1 MAEFEPAQIAQF
13 IASMVDTEHVR
24 DGNVLVLPELG
35 YRIEVGGVMEHDES
49 FVEVLIGVGDPEWGG
64 YAWDRSVGVS
74 RDGSHPI
81 GEAVLT
87 WTHYV
92 LPLFI
97 ALRKPD
103 HPLTGVVY
111 RQAVPGGEILA
122 GPVVT
127 RNFHDLPADFE
138 EKVAANPPTMVV
150 AGWLATGGQL
160 PDRPTWL
167 YTTCSRVSG
176 VEAEEVTVNNALM
189 TEHFAGFSDDL
200 DWGDGSGTVKSW
212 AVLHRPSDYRN

>member
-1 MAEFEPAQIAQF
+1 MSEFEPEQIAEF
-13 IASMVDTEHVR
+13 IANMIGTESVR
-24 DGNVLVLPELG
+24 DGSVLALPDLG
-35 YRIEVGGVMEHDES
+35 YRIEVGGVLEHDAE

-74 RDGSHPI
+74 RDGSHPV
-81 GEAVLT
+81 GEAVLA

-97 ALRKPD
+97 ALRQPE
-103 HPLTGVVY
+103 HPLTGVVV
-111 RQAVPGGEILA
+111 RQPVPGGEILA

-127 RNFHDLPADFE
+127 RNFHGLPNGFDEQVAD
-138 EKVAANPPTMVV
+138 NPPTLTV

-160 PDRPTWL
+160 PQRPTWL

-176 VEAEEVTVNNALM
+176 VEATEVTVNNAQV
-189 TEHFAGFSDDL
+189 TDHFPGFADDL
-200 DWGDGSGTVKSW
+200 DWGGGSGTVKSW
-212 AVLHRPSDYRN
+212 ALLRGLPDYLN

>member
-1 MAEFEPAQIAQF
+1 MPEFEPEQIAQF
-13 IASMVDTEHVR
+13 IASVVSTEHVR
-24 DGNVLVLPELG
+24 DGNVLTLPELG
-35 YRIEVGGVMEHDES
+35 YRIEVGGVLEHDNT

-74 RDGSHPI
+74 RNGSHPI
-81 GEAVLT
+81 GEAVLA

-111 RQAVPGGEILA
+111 REAVPGGEILA

-127 RNFHDLPADFE
+127 RNFSGLPADFE
-138 EKVAANPPTMVV
+138 DKVAANPPTVVV
-150 AGWLATGGQL
+150 AEWLATGGQL
-160 PDRPTWL
+160 PERPTWL
-167 YTTCSRVSG
+167 YTTCSRVAG
-176 VEAEEVTVNNALM
+176 IEAEEVVINNSEV
-189 TEHFAGFSDDL
+189 TEHFPGFADEL
-200 DWGDGSGTVKSW
+200 DWGEGNGTVKSW
-212 AVLHRPSDYRN
+212 ALLHSKPDYLN

>member
-1 MAEFEPAQIAQF
+1 MSEFEPEQIAEF
-13 IASMVDTEHVR
+13 IASVVDTECVR
-24 DGNVLVLPELG
+24 DGNVLDLPEWS
-35 YRIEVGGVMEHDES
+35 YRIEVGGVLEHDPT
-49 FVEVLIGVGDPEWGG
+49 FVEVLIGVGDPAWGG

-74 RDGSHPI
+74 RNGSHPI
-81 GEAVLT
+81 GESVLA

-97 ALRKPD
+97 AMRQPD

-111 RQAVPGGEILA
+111 REQVPGGEILA

-138 EKVAANPPTMVV
+138 DKVAANPPTMIV
-150 AGWLATGGQL
+150 AEWLATGGQL
-160 PDRPTWL
+160 PERPTWL
-167 YTTCSRVSG
+167 YTTCSRVAET
-176 VEAEEVTVNNALM
+176 EAEEVAVNNSLV
-189 TEHFAGFSDDL
+189 TEHFTGFADDL

-212 AVLHRPSDYRN
+212 AILRALN